1 MGTTYCCTAAALFA
15 ISAMVAP
22 EASAADATFDTAS
35 IERATGLKGT
45 YVEQEGVF
53 KIASPRNDVKVAV
66 DGVPMPAFMGLT
78 STAFFKRGHGSNVMM
93 MGDTVLM
100 QDEVNPVMTVALD
113 SGLEVTALHNHF
125 FFDEPKVYFMHI
137 GGEGE
142 PAKLGAAV
150 KRVYDKIREIRTSS
164 SEPATRFT
172 GKRVSQQNAITPA
185 PLQQVFGMKG
195 DANNGMFKVVF
206 GRTAQMH
213 GVEVGKE
220 MGVNTWAAFAGT
232 DDQAVV
238 DGDFA
243 MLENELQ
250 GVLRAMRK
258 AGINIVAIHQHMTNE
273 QPRYLFLHYWGEGR
287 AIDLAQA
294 VKRIIDTETRTSV
307 AR

>member
-1 MGTTYCCTAAALFA
+1 MRTAYICTAVAVSA
-15 ISAMVAP
+15 ISAIVPSPAFSAQAP
-22 EASAADATFDTAS
+22 FDTAS
-35 IERATGLKGT
+35 IEKATGLKGA

-53 KIASPRNDVKVAV
+53 KIAFPRNDVKVAV
-66 DGVPMPAFMGLT
+66 DGLPMLPFMGLT

-100 QDEVNPVMTVALD
+100 QDEVNPVMSVALD

-142 PAKLGAAV
+142 AAKLGAAV
-150 KRVYDKIREIRTSS
+150 KRVYDKIREIRASS

-172 GKRVSQQNAITPA
+172 GKRVSQQNAITAA
-185 PLQQVFGMKG
+185 PLQQIFGLKG
-195 DANNGMFKVVF
+195 DTTDGMFKVVF
-206 GRTAQMH
+206 GRTAHMH
-213 GVEVGKE
+213 GIEVGKE

-250 GVLRAMRK
+250 GVLKAMRK
-258 AGINIVAIHQHMTNE
+258 AGINIVSIHHHMTRE
-273 QPRYLFLHYWGEGR
+273 EPRYIFLHYWGEGKSQE
-287 AIDLAQA
+287 LARSIKQ
-294 VKRIIDTETRTSV
+294 VIDTQTKT
-307 AR
+307 AAKQ